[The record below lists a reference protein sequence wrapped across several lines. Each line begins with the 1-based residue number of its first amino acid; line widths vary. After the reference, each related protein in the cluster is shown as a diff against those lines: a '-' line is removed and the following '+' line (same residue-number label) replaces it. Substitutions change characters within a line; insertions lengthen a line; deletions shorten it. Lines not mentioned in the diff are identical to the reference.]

1 MKHIKDLLQKRL
13 EQVGLKKNIET
24 ALIIEEFLK
33 LLEKEFGS
41 IILKK
46 IKPLYIKNGILSL
59 ACVSPAVVQE
69 VNFKKEFLIDK
80 INQKFRGEPLKDI
93 KFIL

>member
-1 MKHIKDLLQKRL
+1 MQHIKNILNKHLKQT
-13 EQVGLKKNIET
+13 GLSKNIET
-24 ALIIEEFLK
+24 ALIIEEFLNF
-33 LLEKEFGS
+33 LEKEFGS